1 MNRVN
6 PLYIVGL
13 FFVLV
18 LISFILVQKQKNIYF
33 ENINNINDL
42 EIKLKEYSN
51 ITKFWKNQSYI
62 DKTVNEALNFSV
74 FNNKNI
80 EKVLTNDSIKLKIDS
95 LSEQNLDNFL
105 NRFLNKQLIIKKL
118 EVKQNSISLEVSR

>member
-6 PLYIVGL
+6 PLYIVRL

-62 DKTVNEALNFSV
+62 DKTVNEALNFSA
-74 FNNKNI
+74 FKNENI
-80 EKVLTNDSIKLKIDS
+80 EKVVTKDSIKLKMDS

>member
-18 LISFILVQKQKNIYF
+18 LVSFILVQKQKNIYL

-62 DKTVNEALNFSV
+62 DKTVNEALNFSA
-74 FNNKNI
+74 FKNENI
-80 EKVLTNDSIKLKIDS
+80 EKVVTKDSIKLKMDS

>member
-18 LISFILVQKQKNIYF
+18 LISFILIQKQKNIYF

-62 DKTVNEALNFSV
+62 DKTVNEALNFSA
-74 FNNKNI
+74 FKNENI
-80 EKVLTNDSIKLKIDS
+80 EKVVTKDSIKLKMDS